1 MQQDMEWASGQSDTA
16 AEAGAGF
23 GAAAAMGGG
32 RMEAEEGEEEEEE
45 EFDPDDITA
54 EELQQLQDDANAQM
68 MEVGINKAV

>member
-1 MQQDMEWASGQSDTA
+1 MEWASGQSDTA

-32 RMEAEEGEEEEEE
+32 GMEAEEGEEEEE

-54 EELQQLQDDANAQM
+54 EELQQLQDEANAQM